1 MPISMPQSRRTRESE
16 EPMTRQ
22 PIAQR
27 AESAAVALDMVDRRE
42 QSQNTFPIVGTA
54 EMSASPNAARPAAN
68 DPSSPSDAETAAD
81 RFLAAH
87 GGDAR
92 AAIAELLAAMRML
105 ADDNRALVAAC
116 SRGFARRPPR

>member
-1 MPISMPQSRRTRESE
+1 
-16 EPMTRQ
+16 
-22 PIAQR
+22 
-27 AESAAVALDMVDRRE
+27 
-42 QSQNTFPIVGTA
+42 
-54 EMSASPNAARPAAN
+54 MSASPNAARSAAA
-68 DPSSPSDAETAAD
+68 DPLSPSDASTTAE

-105 ADDNRALVAAC
+105 ADDNRTLVAAA